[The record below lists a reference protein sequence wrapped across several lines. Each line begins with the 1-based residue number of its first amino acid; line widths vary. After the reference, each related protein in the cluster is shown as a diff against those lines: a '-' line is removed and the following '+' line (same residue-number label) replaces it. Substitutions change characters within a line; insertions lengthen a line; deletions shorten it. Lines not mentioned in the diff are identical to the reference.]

1 MKRKLIEFIC
11 VVAVTLLFGISVKAD
26 SLQVNR
32 LGGYSR
38 YETNIKIIEQG
49 WQKSDYAVI
58 VSGENFPDALSA
70 VPLAKKY
77 DAPIVLCT
85 GLLDNSATY
94 ELQKLG
100 VKKVFVVGGTGILS
114 YTIEYKLESCGI
126 DSERIAGENRYQ
138 TSIAIANKIG
148 TQNGVVVTTGEN
160 FPDALSIAPIAGKL
174 QMPIIL
180 SQQGVLDSIQ
190 KKFISDNTIP
200 KTYVLGSTDIISD
213 NVASKF
219 PNVERIATESD
230 RFSRNLD
237 IVATFGN
244 DIDMSTVILASGADF
259 PDALSGSAF
268 AALNG
273 NPIILVGEYKYP
285 GYSESANNTL
295 IEILLGNK
303 VTKNIYALGLQG
315 SISDDELY
323 TITNATNAVETIKS
337 KITLGS
343 NLVFGSAGTYSYD
356 GSNYYR
362 VSLYHEVD
370 NKLANNFYQYDFLV
384 DTETEDTYKIDN
396 ITNEISPL
404 DITNIEDTTSASIL
418 TPEQAL
424 DLVKSKVKLDNYE
437 ILKIPSDET
446 SRKTVYNGEN
456 YYLIYREYSETGD
469 TSDVY
474 SLDEVCEYLVNMKT
488 GQIIE
493 NNQGQYTIIK

>member
-1 MKRKLIEFIC
+1 MKKKLIGFIC
-11 VVAVTLLFGISVKAD
+11 VVVTLLFGISVKAD
-26 SLQVNR
+26 SLQVTR
-32 LGGYSR
+32 LGGFNR

-70 VPLAKKY
+70 APLAKKY
-77 DAPIVLCT
+77 NAPIFLEFAVDTNKL
-85 GLLDNSATY
+85 A
-94 ELQKLG
+94 KLG
-100 VKKVFVVGGTGILS
+100 VKKVFIVGGPGVVSTLTEDDLKNAG
-114 YTIEYKLESCGI
+114 IEY
-126 DSERIAGENRYQ
+126 ERIYGANRYQ

-148 TQNGVVVTTGEN
+148 TENGVVVTTGES

-200 KTYVLGSTDIISD
+200 KTYVLGSADIISD

-244 DIDMSTVILASGADF
+244 DVDMSTVILASGADF

-285 GYSESANNTL
+285 GYSESANNNL
-295 IEILLGNK
+295 IETLLGNK
-303 VTKNIYALGLQG
+303 GTKNIFALGLQG
-315 SISDDELY
+315 SISDNDLY
-323 TITNATNAVETIKS
+323 PIINATDALSLIKS
-337 KITLGS
+337 KVTLGL
-343 NLVFGSAGTYSYD
+343 NLQFWNAGTYSYD

-362 VSLYHEVD
+362 ISLYHEVD
-370 NKLANNFYQYDFLV
+370 NKPVNNFYQYDFLV
-384 DTETEDTYKIDN
+384 DALTGDTYKIDN
-396 ITNEISPL
+396 TTNEITPL
-404 DITNIEDTTSASIL
+404 DITNIGDTSSNTIL

-424 DLVKSKVKLDNYE
+424 DLVKSKVKLDDGY
-437 ILKIPSDET
+437 ILDISSDE
-446 SRKTVYNGEN
+446 SYRIANYNNEN
-456 YYLIYREYSETGD
+456 YYRVVENYKDY
-469 TSDVY
+469 Y
-474 SLDEVCEYLVNMKT
+474 EVCEYLVNMKT
-488 GQIIE
+488 GE
-493 NNQGQYTIIK
+493 IIKHTQEGYAPMD

>member
-11 VVAVTLLFGISVKAD
+11 VVAVTLLFGVSVKAD

-32 LGGYSR
+32 LGGFSR
-38 YETNIKIIEQG
+38 YETNIEIIKQG

-70 VPLAKKY
+70 APLAKKY
-77 DAPIVLCT
+77 NAPIFLEFAVDTNKL
-85 GLLDNSATY
+85 A
-94 ELQKLG
+94 ELG
-100 VKKVFVVGGTGILS
+100 VKKVFIVGGPGVVSTLTEDDLKNAG
-114 YTIEYKLESCGI
+114 IEY
-126 DSERIAGENRYQ
+126 ERIYGANRYQ

-219 PNVERIATESD
+219 PNVQRIATESD

-244 DIDMSTVILASGADF
+244 DVDMSTVILASGADF

-285 GYSESANNTL
+285 GYSESANNNL
-295 IEILLGNK
+295 IETLLGNK
-303 VTKNIYALGLQG
+303 GTKNVYALGLQG
-315 SISDDELY
+315 SISDNDLY
-323 TITNATNAVETIKS
+323 PIINATDALSLIKS
-337 KITLGS
+337 KVTLGS
-343 NLVFGSAGTYSYD
+343 NLKFGNVGTYSYD

-362 VSLYHEVD
+362 ISLYSYNENASMWITD
-370 NKLANNFYQYDFLV
+370 YYQYDFLV
-384 DTETEDTYKIDN
+384 DALTEDTYKIDN
-396 ITNEISPL
+396 TTNEITPL
-404 DITNIEDTTSASIL
+404 DITNIGDTSSNTIL

-424 DLVKSKVKLDNYE
+424 DLVKSKVTIDNGDTLE
-437 ILKIPSDET
+437 LSDVESYRT
-446 SRKTVYNGEN
+446 TVYNGEN
-456 YYLIYREYSETGD
+456 YYRIEENYIPTEDPYDKINIY
-469 TSDVY
+469 
-474 SLDEVCEYLVNMKT
+474 EYLVNVKT
-488 GQIIE
+488 GK
-493 NNQGQYTIIK
+493 IIKHAQEGYTPID